1 MKLSYR
7 SVLFILIVLLPFGL
21 FTFYELAIATS
32 RYHSASAVAITEDD
46 QVVPALDLSSIGLQG
61 SVGSTDALTLVT
73 FMNSPDMKD
82 YLEQK
87 LGLRQHYS
95 NKDADWWTRL
105 PAGASKEEFYDYVD
119 GLVTVELDPVSQ
131 LVLVHA
137 QAFTRQFAQ
146 SIVNALLERSQEF
159 VDRLNSKITRE
170 KIDFFERQLTI
181 SDERL
186 REAKRELLA
195 FQRDNKLLTA
205 EAEAQLVS
213 ASIASLNS
221 QLVAK
226 EGQLEVSLRELNE
239 TSPIVKRIKGEI
251 ETLRGQI
258 VEEKDRLSIGSDGS
272 PVSAITARFAE
283 IQANVAFLEGIYKS
297 NLVQLEAAKV
307 EAVQRLKYLI
317 VVTQPSLADASLYP
331 DRVYN
336 VITAAILLL
345 MVYFVVSLMIAVVR
359 EHA

>member
-7 SVLFILIVLLPFGL
+7 SVLFILIVLVPFGL

-61 SVGSTDALTLVT
+61 SAGSTDALTLVT

-95 NKDADWWTRL
+95 SKDADWWSRL
-105 PAGASKEEFYDYVD
+105 PADASKEEFYDYVD

-181 SDERL
+181 ADDRL

-205 EAEAQLVS
+205 EAEARLVS
-213 ASIASLNS
+213 NSIASLNS
-221 QLVAK
+221 QLIAK

-239 TSPIVKRIKGEI
+239 TSPIIKRIKSEI
-251 ETLRGQI
+251 ETLKGQI
-258 VEEKDRLSIGSDGS
+258 VEEKDRLSIGSDGL

-283 IQANVAFLEGIYKS
+283 IQANVAFLEGVYKS

-307 EAVQRLKYLI
+307 ESVQRLKYLI
-317 VVTQPSLADASLYP
+317 VVTQPYLADASLYP